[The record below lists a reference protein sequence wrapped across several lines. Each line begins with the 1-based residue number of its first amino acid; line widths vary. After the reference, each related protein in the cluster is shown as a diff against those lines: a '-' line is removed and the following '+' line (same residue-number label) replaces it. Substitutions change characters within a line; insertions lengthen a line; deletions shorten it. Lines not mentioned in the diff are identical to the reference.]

1 MTFISMNST
10 PAPPDGAL
18 YLAIDQGGHASRALV
33 FDGQGRIVASDFQP
47 IDVTHS
53 HDDWV
58 EHDPAQLI
66 TSLHTA
72 INNVMRRLGER
83 GSSVI
88 AAGLATQ
95 RSSVVCWDKHS
106 GAALSPVI
114 SWQDRRAHAWLQQ
127 FVEYSE
133 KIHQSTGLFLSAHYG
148 ASKIRWCLDHL
159 PAVQAAH
166 QNDTLACGPLAS
178 FALFHLLEERPLLA
192 DPANASRTLLWNIK
206 TRDWDDELLA
216 LFGVPR
222 TPLPRCV
229 PTRHGFGHLRAGGH
243 TIPLTITTGDQ
254 SAALFGFGPPQADT
268 VYINMGTG
276 AFIQRT
282 TNRHL
287 NHPGLL
293 TSIAFQEDQQAT
305 YTLEATI
312 NGAGS
317 ALDWASKTMGLRDTA
332 TRLAEWLAN
341 ESTPPLFLNGVSGLG
356 APFWIPDFASRFI
369 GEGEPWEK
377 IVAVVESIV
386 FLLHTNLAEM
396 ETTCDPAHRI
406 VISGGLAALDGLCQR
421 LADLSG
427 LPVHRPAEC
436 EATARGTAFLLAG
449 GTSVWPETGATMT
462 FAPTENSPL
471 AQRFQRWREAM
482 PPLASAYR

>member
-1 MTFISMNST
+1 MNPT

-47 IDVTHS
+47 IDVTHP
-53 HDDWV
+53 HNGWA

-72 INNVMRRLGER
+72 ISNTMYRLGER
-83 GSSVI
+83 GSSVV

-127 FVEYSE
+127 FAEHGE
-133 KIHQSTGLFLSAHYG
+133 KIHRSTGLFLSAHYG
-148 ASKIRWCLDHL
+148 ASKLRWCLDHL

-178 FALFHLLEERPLLA
+178 FVLFHLLEERPLLA

-216 LFGVPR
+216 LFGVPH
-222 TPLPRCV
+222 TLLPRCV

-243 TIPLTITTGDQ
+243 TIPLTIATGDQ
-254 SAALFGFGPPQADT
+254 SAALFGFGPPQPDT

-282 TNRHL
+282 TGRHPT
-287 NHPGLL
+287 HPRLL
-293 TSIAFQEDQQAT
+293 TSIAFQEDKQTT

-317 ALDWASKTMGLRDTA
+317 ALDWASKALGLRDTA

-341 ESTPPLFLNGVSGLG
+341 DSALPLFLNGVSGLG
-356 APFWIPDFASRFI
+356 APFWIPDFASRFV

-386 FLLHTNLAEM
+386 FLLYTNLAEM
-396 ETTCDPAHRI
+396 EALHAPAHRI
-406 VISGGLAALDGLCQR
+406 IISGGLAALNGMCQR

-449 GTSVWPETGATMT
+449 GTPAWPETGTAIT
-462 FAPTENSPL
+462 FTPVQNPPL
-471 AQRFQRWREAM
+471 AQRFQRWRETM
-482 PPLASAYR
+482 PPLT

>member
-1 MTFISMNST
+1 VTSISMNPT
-10 PAPPDGAL
+10 PAPPDDPL

-33 FDGQGRIVASDFQP
+33 FDSQGRIVASDFQP
-47 IDVTHS
+47 IGVTHP
-53 HDDWV
+53 HDGWA

-72 INNVMRRLGER
+72 ISNTMHRLGDR
-83 GSSVI
+83 ASTVI

-127 FVEYSE
+127 FAEHSE

-166 QNDTLACGPLAS
+166 KNNTLACGPLAS

-206 TRDWDDELLA
+206 TRDWDNELLT
-216 LFGVPR
+216 LFSVPR
-222 TPLPRCV
+222 TLLPRCV
-229 PTRHGFGHLRAGGH
+229 STRHGFGHLHAGGH
-243 TIPLTITTGDQ
+243 TIPLTIATGDQ
-254 SAALFGFGPPQADT
+254 SAALFGFGPPQPDT

-276 AFIQRT
+276 AFVQRT
-282 TNRHL
+282 TARHPI
-287 NHPGLL
+287 HPRLL
-293 TSIAFQEDQQAT
+293 ASIAFQDDKQTT

-317 ALDWASKTMGLRDTA
+317 ALDWASKTMGLCDTA
-332 TRLAEWLAN
+332 SQLEAWLAK

-356 APFWIPDFASRFI
+356 APFWIADFASRFI

-386 FLLHTNLAEM
+386 FLLYTNLAEM
-396 ETTCDPAHRI
+396 ETARGPAHRI
-406 VISGGLAALDGLCQR
+406 IISGGLAALDGLCQR

-449 GTSVWPETGATMT
+449 GTPAWLETGTTIT
-462 FAPTENSPL
+462 FAPAQNPPL

-482 PPLASAYR
+482 PELAACRT